1 MAGNTKALKTIPTLT
16 DWEYAE
22 NYRGLFSSMSEGLGL
37 HELIYDADG
46 KAIDYLFLDVNPA
59 FERLTGLSKQEVVGR
74 THNECLPHDNPIWL
88 ERFSEVV
95 RSGIPDKFEAQSALD
110 RYYQVF
116 AYKYADHKFGV
127 IFSDI
132 TEDKRASEYREWLA
146 SFPENNPQPVIEID
160 ANSQIIYQNEPAQ
173 RFCYAWGKKDCSNS
187 LLIDIAPYISD
198 LINGCTQRKTRDI
211 QIENAWFRQT
221 LLYLPE
227 IQHLRIYTIEITDQ
241 VEAKEALELINSQ
254 LEDLVLARTEELNAA
269 NRIAQQN
276 IEQRLASEQA
286 SAARERQQFETLV
299 DLIPAY
305 LVLLSPEKEIIR
317 ANRYFREQFGDP
329 VGLKCY
335 QCLFKRDTPC
345 ENCESFKP
353 NENQNSHQ
361 WEWEGPDGRI
371 YDVHDFPYKIDNIT
385 MILEVGIDIT
395 KIKQAQRHLDQLNRY
410 NRSLIE
416 TNMDALMTV
425 NRSGKITDVNNA
437 AGVITGLSREEL
449 IGTNFLKLFA
459 DEIKASTAFETV
471 QENGRVRDY
480 ELEIKHYD
488 GHITPVTFNATVFT
502 NETGDTTEVFASIR
516 DLTEFK
522 RKELELKRLNQ
533 DLEALIVEDQLVHDQ
548 LVQAEKLAA
557 LGRMLAS
564 ITHEINNPLQT
575 IKNSLYLLQADA
587 DPNGQDWQY
596 LEIASGE
603 TTRISNLVAQLRE
616 IYRPTK
622 FSPSASINL
631 YTMIKEVQSLLR
643 SQSEK
648 GHVEWLLQESA
659 SERWNVHGDKDQ
671 IKQVFINICNNAI
684 EAMQPA
690 GGRLEVIFTQSAS
703 EDPEIGVL
711 IRDTGPGISGEY
723 LDRMFEPFQTTKS
736 KGVGLGLTIS
746 YEIIQRHKGQL
757 IARNYANGAEFAVW
771 LPSANEFTENG
782 G

>member
-1 MAGNTKALKTIPTLT
+1 MDLKPPKTNHPLT
-16 DWEYAE
+16 DSEYAE

-37 HELIYDADG
+37 HELIYDKDG
-46 KAIDYLFLDVNPA
+46 KAIDYRFLDVNPA
-59 FERLTGLSKQEVVGR
+59 FERLTGLTKQEVVGR
-74 THNECLPHDNPIWL
+74 THNECLPQDNPIWL

-95 RSGIPDKFEAQSALD
+95 RSGIPEKFEAHSALN
-110 RYYQVF
+110 RYYKVF

-132 TEDKRASEYREWLA
+132 TEDKRASAHLEWLA

-160 ANSQIIYQNEPAQ
+160 AKCQVIYQNEPAQ
-173 RFCYAWGKKDCSNS
+173 QFCVASGKNDCSNS
-187 LLIDIAPYISD
+187 LLKDITPYISD
-198 LINGCTQRKTRDI
+198 LINGCSQRKTRDI

-221 LLYLPE
+221 LLYLPD

-241 VEAKEALELINSQ
+241 VEAKDALQMINAQ
-254 LEDLVLARTEELNAA
+254 LEELVTARTEELNLA

-299 DLIPAY
+299 DLLPAY
-305 LVLLSPEKEIIR
+305 LVLLSPEKEILR

-335 QCLFKRDTPC
+335 QCLFNRDTPC

-353 NENQNSHQ
+353 IENQGTHQ

-371 YDVHDFPYKIDNIT
+371 YDVHDFPYKLDERT
-385 MILEVGIDIT
+385 LILEVGIDIT

-425 NRSGKITDVNNA
+425 NRAGKITDVNNA
-437 AGVITGLSREEL
+437 AGTITGLAREEL
-449 IGTNFLKLFA
+449 IGAGFLQLF
-459 DEIKASTAFETV
+459 DDQIKTSTAFDAV
-471 QENGRVRDY
+471 LENGSVRDF
-480 ELEIKHYD
+480 ELEIKHCD
-488 GHITPVTFNATVFT
+488 GHVTPVTFNATVFT
-502 NETGDTTEVFASIR
+502 NETGDSTNVFVSIR

-522 RKELELKRLNQ
+522 RKEHELKRLNQ
-533 DLEALIVEDQLVHDQ
+533 DLEDLIAEDKIIHDQ

-587 DPNGQDWQY
+587 DPHVQNWEY
-596 LEIASGE
+596 LEIASAE
-603 TTRISNLVAQLRE
+603 TKRISNLVAQLRE

-622 FSPSASINL
+622 ISPSASFDIVTTL
-631 YTMIKEVQSLLR
+631 TEVQSLLHG
-643 SQSEK
+643 QSKK
-648 GHVEWLLQESA
+648 GNVEWFL
-659 SERWNVHGDKDQ
+659 ERPANDLWKTLGDEDQ

-690 GGRLEVIFTQSAS
+690 GGRLEIVFTQGAP
-703 EDPEIGVL
+703 EVPEIGVL
-711 IRDTGPGISGEY
+711 IRDTGPGIPNDY
-723 LDRMFEPFQTTKS
+723 LDRMFEPFQTTKT
-736 KGVGLGLTIS
+736 KGVGLGLAIS
-746 YEIIQRHKGQL
+746 YEIIQRHHGRL
-757 IARNYANGAEFAVW
+757 TARNYGEGAEFAVW
-771 LPSANEFTENG
+771 LPSAGQSAENG